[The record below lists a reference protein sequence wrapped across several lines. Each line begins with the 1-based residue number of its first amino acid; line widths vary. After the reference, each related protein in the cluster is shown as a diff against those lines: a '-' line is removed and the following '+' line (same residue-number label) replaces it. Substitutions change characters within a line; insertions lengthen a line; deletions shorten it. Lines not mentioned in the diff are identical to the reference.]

1 MKRKL
6 TVKEMV
12 CGGLFG
18 LPVFTAGGGI
28 GYIVRPSF
36 GYLIGFVVAAFITG
50 FVVERSPRNSFR
62 KYLCAAFC
70 GFVVTYAIG
79 LVYKYFMLNFYV
91 GEKTA
96 FVMVIADCFPLD
108 MPGDAAYV
116 KQISGF
122 TQSLDTMVPYIYEEA
137 VSPHLAARKEGNPIE
152 LSVVKAGYDKLVK
165 EYDMVVMEGSG
176 GILCP
181 LRCDEEQELWLEDVI
196 RDIKLPCIVV
206 ADAGLGT
213 INATVL
219 TIEYLRM
226 KAIEV
231 KGVILNH
238 YEAENEMYQDNRIM
252 IERRGKVPVIACVE
266 SGAEK
271 IQGNHSCIFT

>member
-1 MKRKL
+1 
-6 TVKEMV
+6 
-12 CGGLFG
+12 
-18 LPVFTAGGGI
+18 
-28 GYIVRPSF
+28 
-36 GYLIGFVVAAFITG
+36 
-50 FVVERSPRNSFR
+50 
-62 KYLCAAFC
+62 
-70 GFVVTYAIG
+70 
-79 LVYKYFMLNFYV
+79 
-91 GEKTA
+91 
-96 FVMVIADCFPLD
+96 
-108 MPGDAAYV
+108 
-116 KQISGF
+116 
-122 TQSLDTMVPYIYEEA
+122 MVPYIYEEA

-152 LSVVKAGYDKLVK
+152 RSVVKAGYDKLVK

-181 LRCDEEQELWLEDVI
+181 LRCDGEQELWLEDVI

-238 YEAENEMYQDNRIM
+238 YEAENEMHQDNRIM

-266 SGAEK
+266 YGAEK
-271 IQGNHSCIFT
+271 ISL

>member
-1 MKRKL
+1 MSQ
-6 TVKEMV
+6 
-12 CGGLFG
+12 
-18 LPVFTAGGGI
+18 GI
-28 GYIVRPSF
+28 
-36 GYLIGFVVAAFITG
+36 FITG
-50 FVVERSPRNSFR
+50 TGTDVGKTFVTA
-62 KYLCAAFC
+62 L
-70 GFVVTYAIG
+70 
-79 LVYKYFMLNFYV
+79 LVKNFKEK
-91 GEKTA
+91 GMKTA
-96 FVMVIADCFPLD
+96 YYKAAVSGNIKGEHGLI
-108 MPGDAAYV
+108 PGDAAYV
-116 KQISGF
+116 KQISGIA
-122 TQSLDTMVPYIYEEA
+122 QPLDTMVPYIYEEA

-238 YEAENEMYQDNRIM
+238 YEAENEMHQDNRIM

-271 IQGNHSCIFT
+271 ISL